1 MAPLLLCLNRITK
14 LRQEERWRQLSTC
27 WCLAENI
34 TSRRTWQ
41 RKKKNRE
48 VTAAFSSMNGNKRR
62 QQGKSSGGANEGQR
76 SNSKR
81 VSCRDDKDGDSTVG
95 GQENCPPSCRLFGPW
110 RLPSQNLLFPFFS
123 PYLSS
128 CSLVRSHPPY
138 VDFTSRWLS
147 FDFAHVF

>member
-1 MAPLLLCLNRITK
+1 VPGRKYHIEKNMTK
-14 LRQEERWRQLSTC
+14 E
-27 WCLAENI
+27 
-34 TSRRTWQ
+34 
-41 RKKKNRE
+41 KKNRE

-81 VSCRDDKDGDSTVG
+81 VSCRDDKDGDSAVG